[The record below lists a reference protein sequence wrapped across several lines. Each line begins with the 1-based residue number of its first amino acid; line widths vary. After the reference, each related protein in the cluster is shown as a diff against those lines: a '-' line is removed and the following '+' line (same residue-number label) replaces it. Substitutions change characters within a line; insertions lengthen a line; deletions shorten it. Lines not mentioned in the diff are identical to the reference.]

1 MAESSEE
8 LGCRTGLFTERKITP
23 WQVMFISKQIYY
35 FFMIVCSLLYWELGD
50 NNIKDKILIINKIN
64 WFMTLFVF
72 IVYAGNKILVSL
84 LYRGDADK
92 FLLE

>member
-1 MAESSEE
+1 
-8 LGCRTGLFTERKITP
+8 
-23 WQVMFISKQIYY
+23 
-35 FFMIVCSLLYWELGD
+35 MIVCSLLYWELGD

-72 IVYAGNKILVSL
+72 IVYAGNTILVSL